1 MRRTVLMLAVLALAG
16 CASTTTPPS
25 APIPN
30 PGRAS
35 APVSSQQA
43 QIRFR
48 QVASRIEPVAEREC
62 LRRTKNVN
70 CDFLIRIDPDK
81 KAPSNA
87 YQSLSKSGRPVITMT
102 QALIRNVNNTDELA
116 FVMAH
121 EAAHHIQGHLA
132 RQAQNAAAGAVLLAG
147 LATIAGSG
155 PNDIAAA
162 QDIGAFVGGR
172 SYSKNF
178 ELEADRLGTVIAYK
192 AGYDP
197 LKGALYF
204 ARVPDPGDRFLG
216 THPPNSQRYHA
227 VKATM
232 SQIGG

>member
-1 MRRTVLMLAVLALAG
+1 MKRVVLVLAVLLLAG
-16 CASTTTPPS
+16 CVSTATPPS

-30 PGRAS
+30 PGRAG
-35 APVSSQQA
+35 AQVSSQQA
-43 QIRFR
+43 QGRFQ
-48 QVASRIEPVAEREC
+48 QVASRIEPVAESEC
-62 LRRTKNVN
+62 RRQTRGVN
-70 CDFLIRIDPDK
+70 CDFLIRIDPNK

-102 QALIRNVNNTDELA
+102 QALTRDVNNTDELA

-132 RQAQNAAAGAVLLAG
+132 RRAQNAAAGAVILAG
-147 LATIAGSG
+147 LATMAGTG

-162 QDIGAFVGGR
+162 QDLGAFVGGR
-172 SYSKNF
+172 SYSKDF

-216 THPPNSQRYHA
+216 THPPNAQRYYA
-227 VKATM
+227 VQNTM
-232 SQIGG
+232 AQIGR

>member
-1 MRRTVLMLAVLALAG
+1 
-16 CASTTTPPS
+16 
-25 APIPN
+25 
-30 PGRAS
+30 
-35 APVSSQQA
+35 
-43 QIRFR
+43 
-48 QVASRIEPVAEREC
+48 
-62 LRRTKNVN
+62 
-70 CDFLIRIDPDK
+70 
-81 KAPSNA
+81 
-87 YQSLSKSGRPVITMT
+87 MT